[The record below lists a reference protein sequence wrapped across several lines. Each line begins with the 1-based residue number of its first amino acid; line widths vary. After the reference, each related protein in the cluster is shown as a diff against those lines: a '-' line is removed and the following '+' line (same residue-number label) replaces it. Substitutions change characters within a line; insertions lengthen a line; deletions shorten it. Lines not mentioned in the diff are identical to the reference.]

1 MRDLDVVRERLRAH
15 HPPSRPPGPDGT
27 WPDIDY
33 ADRDGGLFRPLEHLR
48 RALGLPAPDRL
59 RALEAWRRL
68 APRSHNR
75 WFNEIGAP
83 RLVGDALLDLDLTPE
98 QRATWG
104 RWLAASAGPV
114 EPTGLDL
121 VRAQGVVLR
130 RGLVEDAPELV
141 ARAVDR
147 MSEALRRTGGEGIQ
161 DDMSFHRH
169 GPVPHAGGH
178 GHALACELA
187 LWVHAVHGTP
197 WAFGPREVR
206 RLVDFLL
213 DGQQWAVHGGGFDF
227 TVMGDDV
234 GRAEAHRAT
243 ADLRTTVLRLLEAD
257 APRHGELVAFDD
269 RLAGRGAPLVGTRYY
284 PRSGYLVHRRPGWSV
299 SVRMSSPRTATSDT
313 ATSGGASGG
322 NPRGRHLADGVA
334 AVRVGDQAE
343 DGYRAVLPV
352 WDWARLPGVTAELGR
367 SLTPRPAGARG
378 AGEATGWS
386 DGRHGVA
393 ALRLAGVDGFTEGW
407 KAWFCFDDVVV
418 ALGAGITAPDARN
431 PVVTTIDQRLADHG
445 GIVYLPLSPGH
456 FSGVEQRTGSWRD
469 IGGTGSP
476 RPLEADVFT
485 IGFDHGPGPRD
496 ASYACAIVPGPHLP
510 EVEVL
515 ANTVARQAVRCGGVV
530 LERP

>member
-1 MRDLDVVRERLRAH
+1 MRDLDVVRERLRAQH
-15 HPPSRPPGPDGT
+15 VPPGTPPNSDGT

-33 ADRDGGLFRPLEHLR
+33 TDRDGKRFRPLEHLR
-48 RALGLPAPDRL
+48 RALGLPAPLRL

-68 APRSHNR
+68 APRSEN
-75 WFNEIGAP
+75 WWYNEIAAP

-104 RWLAASAGPV
+104 GWLAACAGPV
-114 EPTGLDL
+114 ELTGQNL
-121 VRAQGVVLR
+121 VWAQGVALL
-130 RGLVEDAPELV
+130 RGLVEDDPELV

-147 MSEALRRTGGEGIQ
+147 MSEVLRRTGGEGIQ
-161 DDMSFHRH
+161 DDMSFHQH
-169 GPVPHAGGH
+169 GPQLYSGGY
-178 GHALACELA
+178 GHALASELA
-187 LWVHAVHGTP
+187 LWVHAVHGTA

-227 TVMGDDV
+227 TTMGREV
-234 GRAEAHRAT
+234 SRAEAHRAT
-243 ADLRTTVLRLLEAD
+243 ADLRTTVLRLLDAE
-257 APRHGELVAFDD
+257 APRRGELVAFDD
-269 RLAGRGAPLVGTRYY
+269 RLVGRGAPLVGTRYY
-284 PRSGYLVHRRPGWSV
+284 PRSDYLVHRRPGWSV
-299 SVRMSSPRTATSDT
+299 SVRMSSARTVPTECLN
-313 ATSGGASGG
+313 GE
-322 NPRGRHLADGVA
+322 NLRGRHLGDGVA
-334 AVRVGDQAE
+334 AVRVGDQSE

-352 WDWARLPGVTAELGR
+352 WDWSRLPGVTAELGR
-367 SLTPRPAGARG
+367 DLTPRPHGECG
-378 AGEATGWS
+378 AGEARGWT

-469 IGGTGSP
+469 INATGSP

-485 IGFDHGPGPRD
+485 IGFDHGPRPRD
-496 ASYACAIVPGPHLP
+496 ASYACAIAPGPNLP

-515 ANTVARQAVRCGGVV
+515 ANTVARQAVRCGAVV